1 MQSLGIDFETFSE
14 VDLKKAGLHNYA
26 TDPSTGVHCLS
37 YGPDPEH
44 IKTWVEGEPF
54 PEDLKVHIAQGGII
68 TAWNAA
74 FELAIWNLCCV
85 KKYGWLP
92 LSIHQVRC
100 SMVRAYAMA
109 LPGALDDAAPALGVD
124 QRKDAE
130 GHRVMLQLSKP
141 KKDGSMWRRED
152 DLDKFLKLYSYNKQD
167 VRTELACLDRLMELS
182 PSECD
187 LWELDY
193 KINNRGV
200 LCDLVSV
207 EKAITIIQSEKK
219 RLDGEMLKVTGGV
232 VGSCTEVQLL
242 GKWIKSQGVEM
253 DGLAKADVLNAL
265 AGIKEDNI
273 ELEGFTLTATEEISL
288 PPAVRRALELRQEAA
303 KSSTA
308 KLIAMKEKASADGRI
323 RNLHQFHAASTGR
336 WAGRGVQIQN
346 LPRPRLGTKF
356 SDVESMFSM
365 LDNKEMFDVFY
376 GPSMAAVS
384 DCIRGMLIAA
394 EGNELVACDFS
405 QVEARALPWLAG
417 QDNVLEIFRTHGKI
431 YEHAASGIYHVP
443 LEEVNWFQRLVG
455 KVSILALGYGGSVGA
470 FQSMSKNYNVTVPDD
485 EALTIVKAWREA
497 NKKTV
502 AYWYAL
508 ERAALDAMQSTGVYA
523 VGPASRQVKFRKA
536 GSFLWMLLPSGR
548 ALCYPYPEIRT
559 VITPWGAEK
568 EALTFMTVVDQT
580 QKKKLKTL
588 PDLNAKGRWQRV
600 STHGGPLAEN
610 ATQGFCRD
618 LLATAMVAIEAED
631 ISIVFHVHD
640 EPVAEVQKFRAQYAL
655 ERMIAIMSATPS
667 YAPGLPLSAEGWHGL
682 RYRKG

>member
-1 MQSLGIDFETFSE
+1 MQSIGIDFETRSE
-14 VDLKKAGLHNYA
+14 IDLKKAGLHNYA

-85 KKYGWLP
+85 KKYGWPPLP
-92 LSIHQVRC
+92 IRQVRC

-207 EKAITIIQSEKK
+207 EKAIMIIQSEKK

-265 AGIKEDNI
+265 AEGEDENGDAI
-273 ELEGFTLTATEEISL
+273 PADL

-308 KLIAMKEKASADGRI
+308 KLIAMREKASADGRI

-336 WAGRGVQIQN
+336 WAGRGVQVQN

-356 SDVESMFSM
+356 SDVEAMFSM
-365 LDNKEMFDVFY
+365 LDNKEMFDLFY

-417 QDNVLEIFRTHGKI
+417 QDDVLEVFRTHGKI
-431 YEHAASGIYHVP
+431 YEHAASGIYHIP
-443 LEEVNWFQRLVG
+443 MEEVNWFQRLVG
-455 KVSILALGYGGSVGA
+455 KVSILALGYGGAVGA
-470 FQSMSKNYNVTVPDD
+470 FQSMARNYNVSVRDD
-485 EALTIVKAWREA
+485 EADEIKKNWREA
-497 NKKTV
+497 NRKTV
-502 AYWYAL
+502 QYWYDL
-508 ERAALDAMQSTGVYA
+508 ERAALNAMESSSVYA
-523 VGPASRQVKFRKA
+523 VGPAGRQVKFRKA
-536 GSFLWMLLPSGR
+536 GSFLWMLLPSDR

-580 QKKKLKTL
+580 QKQKAKVLED
-588 PDLNAKGRWQRV
+588 PNSKGRWQRV

-618 LLATAMVAIEAED
+618 LLATAMMAIESEGIEIIA
-631 ISIVFHVHD
+631 HVHD
-640 EPVAEVQKFRAQYAL
+640 EPVAEVMKFRAQYAL
-655 ERMIAIMSATPS
+655 ERMIAIMSTTPS
-667 YAPGLPLSAEGWHGL
+667 YAPGLPLAAEAWRGR